1 MSEEKM
7 QVEESPKEQEAPA
20 EEPQQ
25 EIPLNRETAIQKAL
39 KIAITRG
46 SVVKGISEVL
56 KALEARKCKMIF
68 LADDCDNDNYKNTLK
83 ALAAE
88 MQVPVIGIDS
98 WQKLKDFCK
107 LGLLSSIIKEHA
119 QKKGKEGKIKPRC
132 SSCAILD
139 WGEESDAK
147 EFLEKEIKK

>member
-7 QVEESPKEQEAPA
+7 QVEQPA
-20 EEPQQ
+20 EEQIQ
-25 EIPLNRETAIQKAL
+25 EVPLNQETAIQKAL
-39 KIAITRG
+39 KIALTRG

-56 KALEARKCKMIF
+56 KALEAQKVKIIF
-68 LADDCDNDNYKNTLK
+68 LAEDCDNDQYKNTLK
-83 ALAAE
+83 ALAKE
-88 MQVPVIGIDS
+88 FKVPILTVET
-98 WQKLKDFCK
+98 WEKLKDFCR
-107 LGLLSSIIKEHA
+107 LGLLSTTIREIAE
-119 QKKGKEGKIKPRC
+119 KKGKEGKIKPRC